1 MNHPVTAKEQ
11 DNRRSGARDRS
22 PQHTNDNHNG
32 KDDSFTAHDSHA
44 SAGVATNKSRE
55 STAPTVE
62 DQVASHNIQ
71 GAYARKAATKRK
83 QNNLRLDVLHGISQD
98 IDSEIEDVT
107 DQYVEKKQ
115 IRPSPPEIIEVEDVS
130 SDEESCSGL
139 KMRSS
144 DAGRVDKAHKEHGQ
158 EKDDT
163 EDGRSSDG
171 NDVSESDIEDV
182 TEFMLEKRKEE
193 LLEVMSRAI
202 DVVDLDDEY
211 AVDHGGPFE
220 VLIGEEDIPTCPG
233 KNCTTGRE
241 DESKYSGDENS
252 PGENNVDQTIK
263 QRIIELLNTGFHP
276 KFKQKFEEM
285 EAENAMKLARRLME
299 RYNLDQSVF
308 LQERGDKSLNDFSTT
323 NDESNCPSALR
334 GGIVNVSIRN
344 RKKGTA
350 LTSLSPWMEF
360 LVHPICS
367 NFHVDAFKS
376 ISRATK
382 YKEGECTISFY
393 GIKTNAQLAAYAY
406 KISIQRISVKTR
418 AVKKPR
424 LRDALR
430 IANWLDFKVKAG
442 LRKEEERRKS
452 KLNKARRA
460 AKSYEDSDD
469 NEESSAE
476 DESDSN
482 KSIHLTLEQ
491 LERENT
497 VQLALID
504 HRKRI
509 AEDILKYVEVRA
521 GRKCESVSCE
531 YPCI

>member
-1 MNHPVTAKEQ
+1 MTKEH
-11 DNRRSGARDRS
+11 DNRRSGARGRS
-22 PQHTNDNHNG
+22 PQDTNDNHNAN
-32 KDDSFTAHDSHA
+32 DDSFTAHDSHA

-55 STAPTVE
+55 STAPTVK
-62 DQVASHNIQ
+62 DQVASHNNQ
-71 GAYARKAATKRK
+71 GASARKAAAKRK
-83 QNNLRLDVLHGISQD
+83 QNNLRLDVHRAISQD

-107 DQYVEKKQ
+107 DQYVKKKQ
-115 IRPSPPEIIEVEDVS
+115 IRSSPPEIIEVGDVS

-144 DAGRVDKAHKEHGQ
+144 DARSVDKAHGAVHDKEHGQ

-163 EDGRSSDG
+163 EDECSSDG
-171 NDVSESDIEDV
+171 NDDSESDIEDV

-193 LLEVMSRAI
+193 LLAVMSRAI
-202 DVVDLDDEY
+202 DLVDLDDEY

-241 DESKYSGDENS
+241 DESKYSGDE
-252 PGENNVDQTIK
+252 PGENNVDHTIK

-276 KFKQKFEEM
+276 KFKQKFEEK
-285 EAENAMKLARRLME
+285 EAQNAMKLARRLME

-323 NDESNCPSALR
+323 NDETNCPSALR